1 LDTAWT
7 ATDKLYR
14 QFTYVQLLGIVLT
27 ALLKASWHKEYGDS
41 LLSPNLLTTW
51 FLFAVLFVCS
61 LIDLTRGGKVKK
73 SVFLGIEL
81 AVTLLCALYAG
92 PRLFAVLYVLII
104 AKAAL
109 LFPLAAVVFMIVL
122 TLTVHW
128 SLIEWRRMHANRQ
141 AIAGIEQ
148 PHPRLAL
155 LEAEGQVLALVV
167 LCFGAGLARALAAE
181 QKSRAEAERLAAEV
195 HDLAVRLERTRI
207 ARDIHDSL
215 GHTLTSLNIQLD
227 VARKLQERDPEKAR
241 ESLIAA
247 KALASQSLSDVR
259 AVVHSIRD
267 AEFDF
272 TQALDTLIAKS
283 RQSGAFNIEL
293 ECEVSAVPSPL
304 AHHFFC
310 IVQECLTNVQRHA
323 HATAVA
329 IKLKQQA
336 SHLLLEINDN
346 GCGFSY
352 GDKSAGFGIK
362 GMRERAE
369 SMGGTLAVETEKAQ
383 GTTVSV
389 CVPLRA
395 G

>member
-1 LDTAWT
+1 LNTAVLSN
-7 ATDKLYR
+7 DKLHR
-14 QFTYVQLLGIVLT
+14 QFTYLQLLAIVLI
-27 ALLKASWHKEYGDS
+27 AAVKASWHSEFGDS
-41 LLSPNLLTTW
+41 LLSPRLITTW
-51 FLFAVLFVCS
+51 SLFAVLFAVT
-61 LIDLTRGGKVKK
+61 LIDLKGIPKINK
-73 SVFLGIEL
+73 SIFVGSEL
-81 AVTLLCALYAG
+81 VLTLICAVYAG
-92 PRLFAVLYVLII
+92 PRLFAVLYVLTV
-104 AKAAL
+104 ARAAL
-109 LFPLAAVVFMIVL
+109 LFPLAAVVAIIVM

-128 SLIEWRRMHANRQ
+128 SLIEWRRLHPLRPAAAM
-141 AIAGIEQ
+141 EQ
-148 PHPRLAL
+148 GHPRIAL
-155 LEAEGQVLALVV
+155 LEAEGQVLGFLI
-167 LCFGAGLARALAAE
+167 LCFGAGLARTLAAE

-195 HDLAVRLERTRI
+195 QELAVTLERTRI

-259 AVVHSIRD
+259 AVVHSIRE

-272 TQALDTLIAKS
+272 NEALDLLIAKTK
-283 RQSGAFNIEL
+283 QSDALNIKL
-293 ECEVSAVPSPL
+293 ECDVATVPSPL

-323 HATAVA
+323 HATMVA
-329 IKLKQQA
+329 IKLKKEA
-336 SHLLLEINDN
+336 NNLLLVINDN

-352 GDKSAGFGIK
+352 GDLSPGFGIK

-389 CVPLRA
+389 RVPLRT
-395 G
+395 GS

>member
-1 LDTAWT
+1 LNNAFSSNE
-7 ATDKLYR
+7 KLYR
-14 QFTYVQLLGIVLT
+14 QFTVLQLLGIVLT
-27 ALLKASWHKEYGDS
+27 ASLKASWHWEFGDS
-41 LLSPNLLTTW
+41 LTSPHLLATW
-51 FLFAVLFVCS
+51 YLFSLLFLVSLF
-61 LIDLTRGGKVKK
+61 DLTRGGKLEKTV
-73 SVFLGIEL
+73 LILIEL
-81 AVTLLCALYAG
+81 AITLLCAVYAG
-92 PRLFAVLYVLII
+92 PRLFAVLYVLIV
-104 AKAAL
+104 ARAAL
-109 LFPLAAVVFMIVL
+109 MFPLAAVVSIIIL

-128 SLIEWRRMHANRQ
+128 SLIEWRRLHPSHRAMGATDL
-141 AIAGIEQ
+141 
-148 PHPRLAL
+148 PHPRIAL

-195 HDLAVRLERTRI
+195 QDLAVTLERTRI

-241 ESLIAA
+241 QSLIAA

-259 AVVHSIRD
+259 AVVHSIRE

-272 TQALDTLIAKS
+272 NQALDALITKTQ
-283 RQSGAFNIEL
+283 QSDALNIKL
-293 ECEVSAVPSPL
+293 ECEVSTVPSPL

-323 HATAVA
+323 HATMVA
-329 IKLKQQA
+329 IKLKKQA
-336 SHLLLEINDN
+336 NNLLLEINDN
-346 GCGFSY
+346 GTGFSY
-352 GDKSAGFGIK
+352 SDQSAGFGIK

-389 CVPLRA
+389 CVPLRT

>member
-1 LDTAWT
+1 MNTAFS
-7 ATDKLYR
+7 ANDKLHR
-14 QFTYVQLLGIVLT
+14 QFTYLQLLAIVLI
-27 ALLKASWHKEYGDS
+27 AMVKASWHSEYGDS
-41 LLSPNLLTTW
+41 LFSPHLITTW
-51 FLFAVLFVCS
+51 SLFAVLFV
-61 LIDLTRGGKVKK
+61 
-73 SVFLGIEL
+73 
-81 AVTLLCALYAG
+81 VTLLDLKGVPKVNKSIFVVSELVLTFICAVYAG
-92 PRLFAVLYVLII
+92 PRLFAVLYVLIV
-104 AKAAL
+104 ARAAL
-109 LFPLAAVVFMIVL
+109 LFPLAAVVSIIIV

-128 SLIEWRRMHANRQ
+128 SLIEWRRLHNQRPATAM
-141 AIAGIEQ
+141 EQ
-148 PHPRLAL
+148 GHPRIAL
-155 LEAEGQVLALVV
+155 LEAEGQVLAFLI

-195 HDLAVRLERTRI
+195 QELAVTLERTRI

-241 ESLIAA
+241 QSLIAA

-259 AVVHSIRD
+259 AVVHSIRE

-272 TQALDTLIAKS
+272 NEALDLLITKTK
-283 RQSGAFNIEL
+283 QSDALNIKW
-293 ECEVSAVPSPL
+293 ECDVATVPSPL

-323 HATAVA
+323 HATMVG
-329 IKLKQQA
+329 IKLKKEA
-336 SHLLLEINDN
+336 NNLLLVINDN

-352 GDKSAGFGIK
+352 GDLSPGFGIK

-389 CVPLRA
+389 CVPLRL
-395 G
+395 GS